1 MQSYRFLKL
10 KIIMQRLVTIM
21 TQFDLEAMS
30 MFFLSATNT
39 FWSLYCQGELVAHL
53 IWFQF
58 NGLLSYFRAY
68 CIFMHEHILLRVG
81 MQLVQLQISCIISCI
96 ANGLKKT
103 ANSTWLL
110 WGKKFSRYFN
120 FVYFEQ
126 FWNFVA
132 F

>member
-10 KIIMQRLVTIM
+10 KIIMQRLVTVM
-21 TQFDLEAMS
+21 TQFDLEVMS

-68 CIFMHEHILLRVG
+68 CIFMHEHIFIVSWYAACATADQLHYFMHSKWIEKNSKQHMITLRQEIFAV
-81 MQLVQLQISCIISCI
+81 L
-96 ANGLKKT
+96 
-103 ANSTWLL
+103 
-110 WGKKFSRYFN
+110 
-120 FVYFEQ
+120 
-126 FWNFVA
+126 
-132 F
+132 